1 MPIEEMFT
9 ELPTVA
15 TADMSD
21 IICAVQGY
29 SSPSSLGLSVQET
42 LQQVYNL
49 FQSNV
54 ILYNA
59 GNPNGAVAGTTYQLC
74 WDTVDNILWVCTTSG
89 TATTAVWKHSIQLTA
104 GSGITITQSGDIIQ
118 IAASGGSVNT
128 GTANQIAYYATT
140 GTVISGLTGANSAM
154 LVTNATGVPAM
165 TASMTNGQII
175 VGSTGGTPIPATISA
190 GTNISVTNGANS
202 ITIAAT
208 GTAGIGWN
216 HVTATTQ
223 TMTAD
228 AGYVADNV
236 ALVTLTMPLTAA
248 FGTVII
254 VQGLGSGGWTIAQ
267 RVGQTINVGN
277 IPSTAG
283 VGGSISSTNRYDSIT
298 LLCVVANTT
307 WTTLSTV
314 GELSVV

>member
-49 FQSNV
+49 FQANI

-59 GNPNGAVAGTTYQLC
+59 GNPNGAVAGVTYQLC

-89 TATTAVWKHSIQLTA
+89 TATTAVWKKSIQLTA

-118 IAASGGSVNT
+118 ISASGGSVNT
-128 GTANQIAYYATT
+128 GNANEIAYYATT
-140 GTVISGLTGANSAM
+140 GNTVSGLTGANSAM
-154 LVTNATGVPAM
+154 LVTNAVGIPAM
-165 TASMTNGQII
+165 TAPMTNGQII
-175 VGSTGGTPIPATISA
+175 IGATGGVPTPATISA
-190 GTNISVTNGANS
+190 GTNISIANSSNS
-202 ITIAAT
+202 ITIAST
-208 GTAGIGWN
+208 GSAGIGWN
-216 HVTATTQ
+216 HITATTQ

-236 ALVTLTMPLTAA
+236 ALVTLTLPIIAA
-248 FGTVII
+248 FGSVIF
-254 VQGLGSGGWTIAQ
+254 VQGLGSGGWSIAQ
-267 RVGQTINVGN
+267 NAGQNIQVGN
-277 IPSTAG
+277 ISSTIG
-283 VGGSISSTNRYDSIT
+283 VSGSVSSTNRYDAVT
-298 LLCVVANTT
+298 LLCVIADTT
-307 WTTLSTV
+307 WTTLSTI
-314 GELSVV
+314 GEISVV